1 MNKQFNTSDTVEGGS
16 GNANSSVANSE
27 HFDDH
32 APVLAALIHD
42 TPMGASIAADGS
54 IAEKI
59 AHDEPSMNEEVLYK
73 APVRETIPHET
84 TLGVNESSSALLD
97 SDESKQLHTRW
108 NEIQAGFVDEPRT
121 SVQQAD
127 ALVSEVIEKLA
138 QMFAKEHGSL
148 EGQWKEGK
156 DVSTEDLR
164 QALQH
169 YRSFFN
175 RLVV

>member
-1 MNKQFNTSDTVEGGS
+1 MNKKFNTSDTVEGTS
-16 GNANSSVANSE
+16 EDVNSSVVNSD

-32 APVLAALIHD
+32 APVLATLVHD

-54 IAEKI
+54 VAEKI
-59 AHDEPSMNEEVLYK
+59 AYKPSMNEETLYK
-73 APVRETIPHET
+73 ASEHETISHES
-84 TLGVNESSSALLD
+84 TLDTNDSALALLG
-97 SDESKQLHTRW
+97 SDESQQLRTRW
-108 NEIQAGFVDEPRT
+108 SEIQAGFVDEPRT

-127 ALVSEVIEKLA
+127 ALVSEVIEKLT
-138 QMFAKEHGSL
+138 QMFANEHSTL